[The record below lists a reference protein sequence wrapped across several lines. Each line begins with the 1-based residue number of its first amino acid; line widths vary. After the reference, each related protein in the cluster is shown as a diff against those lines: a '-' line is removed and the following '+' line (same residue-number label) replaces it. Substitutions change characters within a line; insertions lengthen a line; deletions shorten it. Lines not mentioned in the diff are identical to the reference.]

1 MEIGGNALQAR
12 ALAKLETIDLKID
25 KNPAISNRDES
36 ESKLYGQTE
45 SDVLNCGATAVGE

>member
-25 KNPAISNRDES
+25 KNSAISNRDES

-45 SDVLNCGATAVGE
+45 SDVLNSGATAVGE